1 MSSTSSSQQS
11 NKTLL
16 GQKYMIGEELGRGA
30 YGQVFKGMD
39 TSTGDVVA
47 IKQIGLGGV
56 SQANLQGV
64 MGEID
69 LLKTLNHNNIVKYIG
84 SFKSRNHLY
93 IILEFMENGALSSV
107 IKPTRFGVFPE
118 TLVAIYIAQ
127 VLQGLAY
134 LHDQGVVHR
143 DIKGA
148 NILTTKDVSHSAS
161 AAAALG
167 VIAGGRGLHIPLRQL
182 TAACM
187 VVPCLGM
194 SSTAT
199 TREVPY
205 SIHTTTSYMY
215 ASAEQLPS
223 LPALTLQAAVMLHA
237 VGVVL
242 ICSAGSGEA
251 GRLWRCS

>member
-1 MSSTSSSQQS
+1 MSTQQS
-11 NKTLL
+11 SKKEL
-16 GQKYMIGEELGRGA
+16 GRYIIGEELGRGA

-84 SFKSRNHLY
+84 SFKTRNHLY

-148 NILTTKDVSHSAS
+148 NILTTKDVSSPAPAQQ
-161 AAAALG
+161 AAAAP
-167 VIAGGRGLHIPLRQL
+167 LHLAVAAVALRRHTQHARQRPACVHVFP
-182 TAACM
+182 AAC
-187 VVPCLGM
+187 G
-194 SSTAT
+194 AK
-199 TREVPY
+199 
-205 SIHTTTSYMY
+205 
-215 ASAEQLPS
+215 
-223 LPALTLQAAVMLHA
+223 
-237 VGVVL
+237 
-242 ICSAGSGEA
+242 EA
-251 GRLWRCS
+251 CVC

>member
-1 MSSTSSSQQS
+1 MSTSQQS
-11 NKTLL
+11 KRTLL
-16 GQKYMIGEELGRGA
+16 GEKFLIGEELGRGA

-47 IKQIGLGGV
+47 IKQIGLSGV

-84 SFKSRNHLY
+84 SFKTRNHLY

-107 IKPTRFGVFPE
+107 IKPNRFGVFPE

-148 NILTTKDVSHSAS
+148 NILTTKDVSSQASSS
-161 AAAALG
+161 AAVVAILSDQQM
-167 VIAGGRGLHIPLRQL
+167 VSLQLLRRQVL
-182 TAACM
+182 RPKHVHTMLACS
-187 VVPCLGM
+187 CC
-194 SSTAT
+194 
-199 TREVPY
+199 
-205 SIHTTTSYMY
+205 IHTWP
-215 ASAEQLPS
+215 LS
-223 LPALTLQAAVMLHA
+223 LA
-237 VGVVL
+237 
-242 ICSAGSGEA
+242 IF
-251 GRLWRCS
+251 

>member
-1 MSSTSSSQQS
+1 MSTQQS
-11 NKTLL
+11 SKRTLL
-16 GQKYMIGEELGRGA
+16 GDKFLIGEELGRGA

-84 SFKSRNHLY
+84 SFKTRNHLY

-107 IKPTRFGVFPE
+107 IKPARFGVFPE

-148 NILTTKDVSHSAS
+148 NILTTKDVSSSPAPAQH
-161 AAAALG
+161 AAAP
-167 VIAGGRGLHIPLRQL
+167 LHPGSYGSCAAPAHTACQAAASMCAHVCP
-182 TAACM
+182 AACGAKEAC
-187 VVPCLGM
+187 VYV
-194 SSTAT
+194 
-199 TREVPY
+199 
-205 SIHTTTSYMY
+205 
-215 ASAEQLPS
+215 SAW
-223 LPALTLQAAVMLHA
+223 
-237 VGVVL
+237 
-242 ICSAGSGEA
+242 C
-251 GRLWRCS
+251 